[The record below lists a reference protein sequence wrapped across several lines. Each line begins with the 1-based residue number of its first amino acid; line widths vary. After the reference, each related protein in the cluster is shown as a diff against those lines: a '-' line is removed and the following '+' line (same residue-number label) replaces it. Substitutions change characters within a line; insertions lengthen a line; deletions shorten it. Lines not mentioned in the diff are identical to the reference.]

1 MFAEER
7 VQEIINELNS
17 NGKVTVKDLSVKFSV
32 TEDCIRKDLRILENN
47 GFLKRTYG
55 GAIQKRKTPDMDR
68 VPDRMQI
75 NTSAKEKIAEK
86 AFNFIKDRETIF
98 LDISTTNILLAKLLA
113 NSNKHVTVVTNMTDI
128 VDALSIENNINV
140 VCTGGVLNKFLD
152 GFTGSS
158 TIEFINKYKFDKA
171 FVGSCGVDIID
182 NNITTFDIEDGNTKK
197 AIISSSKETY
207 LVMESNKFYYD
218 GPYKFATFRDI
229 KGILT
234 DSEPDADILEVLN
247 EFDVTLI

>member
-7 VQEIINELNS
+7 LQEILDELNI
-17 NGKVTVKDLSVKFSV
+17 NGKVTVKDLSCKFNV
-32 TEDCIRKDLRILENN
+32 TEDCIRKDLRNLESK
-47 GFLKRTYG
+47 GFLKKTYG
-55 GAIQKRKTPDMDR
+55 GAIQKRKTADMDR

-75 NTSAKEKIAEK
+75 NTFAKEKIAEK
-86 AFNFIKDRETIF
+86 AFNLIKERETIF

-113 NSNKHVTVVTNMTDI
+113 NSNKPVTIVTNMTDI
-128 VDALSIENNINV
+128 VDALSKENNINV

-171 FVGSCGVDIID
+171 FVGSSGVDILD

-197 AIISSSKETY
+197 AVINSSRETY

-218 GPYKFATFRDI
+218 GPYKFATFKDI

-234 DSEPDADILEVLN
+234 DSAPETDILDVLD
-247 EFDVTLI
+247 EFNINII